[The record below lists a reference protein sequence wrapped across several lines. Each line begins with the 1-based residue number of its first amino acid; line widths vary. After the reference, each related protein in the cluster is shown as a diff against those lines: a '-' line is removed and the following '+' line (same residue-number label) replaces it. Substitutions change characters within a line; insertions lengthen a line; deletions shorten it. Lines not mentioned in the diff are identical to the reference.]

1 MVSGCDFH
9 KGMHGVSMGVWT
21 AGEQRRYAVIFTK
34 GWGGMDVWTAAETKT
49 ISHCDFHHWTAAET
63 KTLSHCDFH

>member
-49 ISHCDFHHWTAAET
+49 ISHCDFH
-63 KTLSHCDFH
+63 